1 MLKKCANHIGNTYN
15 SISFGVCVYVV
26 GWGGGGTGGNWCIF
40 WLFYKYFKFFE
51 FADIFN
57 KSAAD
62 YQKTYQAKL
71 PVWLLLNISQFC
83 GGNPLCLGGFF
94 GGYGR
99 FFFRGMI
106 IERGGTFVRRGNNGV
121 WVGGLGGTFYI
132 KMFKCVW
139 LSCNIWYK
147 TSTDYCFL
155 SSWLSISISD
165 DFRFL
170 YNAYFGGNIGNQYLS
185 S

>member
-1 MLKKCANHIGNTYN
+1 MLLVGGAGVRGVIDVYFDYFTNTLNFSNSRIYLTNQQPTTKKLIKLN
-15 SISFGVCVYVV
+15 SQSGC
-26 GWGGGGTGGNWCIF
+26 F
-40 WLFYKYFKFFE
+40 WIYLN
-51 FADIFN
+51 FA
-57 KSAAD
+57 
-62 YQKTYQAKL
+62 
-71 PVWLLLNISQFC
+71 

-170 YNAYFGGNIGNQYLS
+170 YNAYFGGNIGIQYLS